1 MIADFLNNYR
11 PRGPWLLVGISPDK
25 KAAPV
30 AATFTDA
37 AKAEAWALEQNKARN
52 VYFSVNPTTQP
63 MNKKANKADI
73 ARLEWLHVD
82 IDPRAGE
89 DFEHERTR
97 IKSLLNGGMPK
108 DIPAPSLVIDSGGGF
123 QAFWR
128 LAEPLDLN
136 GDPEKIAQAEAFNME
151 LANRLGGDHC
161 FNIDRIM
168 RLPDTINWPDAKKRQ
183 RGREPARRR
192 CIAALMPPIH

>member
-1 MIADFLNNYR
+1 MIADFLNKFR
-11 PRGPWLLVGISPDK
+11 AGGPWLLVAVSPDK
-25 KAAPV
+25 KGGPLAAS
-30 AATFTDA
+30 FTDA

-52 VYFSVNPTTQP
+52 VYFSVNPTAKP
-63 MNKKANKADI
+63 INKKANKADI

-82 IDPRAGE
+82 VDPRAGE
-89 DFEHERTR
+89 DFEQERAR

-123 QAFWR
+123 WGLWR

-136 GDPEKIAQAEAFNME
+136 GDPEKIAQAEAFNIE

-161 FNIDRIM
+161 HNVDRIA
-168 RLPDTINWPDAKKRQ
+168 RLPGTVN
-183 RGREPARRR
+183 
-192 CIAALMPPIH
+192 